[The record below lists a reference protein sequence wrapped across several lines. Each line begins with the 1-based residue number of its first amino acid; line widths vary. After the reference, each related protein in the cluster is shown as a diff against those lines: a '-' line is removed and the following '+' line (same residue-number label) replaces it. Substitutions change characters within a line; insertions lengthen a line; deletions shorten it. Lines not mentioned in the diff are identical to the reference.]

1 MAGWKCGELFNR
13 RYVERTPMQKTR
25 ATRGLT
31 AADRAAFD
39 GPFLAYLRRRGLAP
53 KSIERIFWG
62 VRYAGRW
69 LARRHQSLVRLRA
82 RHAPALLA
90 ASAAEHWGWIAQKDY
105 KSCLASWFRFRE
117 PAPVVRVRRRRWVFL
132 VDSFVHFLEQH
143 RGLAPRTRRAYR
155 DIITRYLEWQFASRA
170 LQWNRVTAEDV
181 WRYADSFR
189 RGRRFSTLNHD
200 LCRLRRFFSF
210 LQMRGFPAGHL
221 IPAVPRYSNYGRSR
235 EPEILD
241 DAQRRA
247 LLVSFDRK
255 TAIGARDYCIAVAMV
270 DLGLRP
276 IEVARLTLADVRLT
290 EAVVTI
296 PALKSASSRE
306 LPLVARVH
314 RAFEIYARDFRPNT
328 MCDRFFLRLDAK
340 RYAMPMD
347 SRAVG
352 FAMKAAFRRCKFPER
367 WAGCYRLRHTFATR
381 LHARGADLKHIADL
395 LGHRHIQT
403 TTIYAKVDP
412 VGLRALALPW
422 PIR

>member
-1 MAGWKCGELFNR
+1 M
-13 RYVERTPMQKTR
+13 
-25 ATRGLT
+25 
-31 AADRAAFD
+31 
-39 GPFLAYLRRRGLAP
+39 
-53 KSIERIFWG
+53 
-62 VRYAGRW
+62 
-69 LARRHQSLVRLRA
+69 
-82 RHAPALLA
+82 
-90 ASAAEHWGWIAQKDY
+90 
-105 KSCLASWFRFRE
+105 
-117 PAPVVRVRRRRWVFL
+117 FL

-143 RGLAPRTRRAYR
+143 RGLASRTRRAYR
-155 DIITRYLEWQFASRA
+155 DIITRYLEWQFAGRA
-170 LQWNRVTAEDV
+170 PEWNRVKAEDV

-247 LLVSFDRK
+247 LLASFDHK
-255 TAIGARDYCIAVAMV
+255 TAMGARDYCIAVAMV

-276 IEVARLTLADVRLT
+276 IEVARLTLANVRLT

-306 LPLVARVH
+306 LPLVTRVH
-314 RAFEIYARDFRPNT
+314 RAFEGYARDFRPNT
-328 MCDRFFLRLDAK
+328 TCDRFFLRLDAK
-340 RYAMPMD
+340 RYATPMD

-367 WAGCYRLRHTFATR
+367 WAGCYRLRHTFATH
-381 LHARGADLKHIADL
+381 LLQAGADLRAIQEL
-395 LGHRHIQT
+395 LGHVALST
-403 TTIYAKVDP
+403 TQRYTHVNSAQLLDVYRKAHPRAKAGP
-412 VGLRALALPW
+412 
-422 PIR
+422 